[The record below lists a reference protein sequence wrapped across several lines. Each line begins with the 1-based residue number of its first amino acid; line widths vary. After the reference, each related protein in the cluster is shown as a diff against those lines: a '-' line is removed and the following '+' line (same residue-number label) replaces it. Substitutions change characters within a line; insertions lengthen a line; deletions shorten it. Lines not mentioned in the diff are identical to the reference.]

1 MATIHRYGDMIGQS
15 RPLQDVFDRI
25 DRSAKIDVPVLI
37 EGETGTGKDMIAR
50 EVHRRSRRASKPFV
64 AVNMGAISRE
74 IIASDLFGHVRGAFT
89 GATENKEGRF
99 SEAHG
104 GTLFLDEISTMEERM
119 QVSLLRVLESHSFRP
134 LGAKRDVTVDVRL
147 IAATNGDLD
156 EEVARGEF
164 REDLVHR
171 LRVFRITA
179 PPLRKIR
186 DDIPALS
193 YFFLDQVRREFEL
206 DVNAIEPEAMDL
218 LRAYD
223 WPGNIRELK
232 NVIAQ
237 SAVMAESGIIEARL
251 LPERFNQ
258 SFGGEEREA
267 PRPSYSSTASRNNNN
282 QRNEVSETSTN
293 TQEGMF
299 VPFGCTLDEIEEQY
313 VRKTLAS
320 VGGNKTKAAK
330 VLGIS
335 RKTLYDRLKRW
346 EPVG

>member
-15 RPLQDVFDRI
+15 KPLQDVFDRI
-25 DRSAKIDVPVLI
+25 DKSAKIDVPVLV

-50 EVHRRSRRASKPFV
+50 EIHRRSRRAGKPFV

-119 QVSLLRVLESHSFRP
+119 QVALLRVLESRSFRP

-147 IAATNGDLD
+147 IAATNGNLD
-156 EEVARGEF
+156 REVEAGLF
-164 REDLVHR
+164 REDLLHR
-171 LRVFRITA
+171 LRVFRIEA

-186 DDIPALS
+186 PDIPALS
-193 YFFLDQVRREFEL
+193 YHFLDQVRREFEL
-206 DVNAIEPEAMDL
+206 DVNAIEPEALDL
-218 LRAYD
+218 LQAYN

-237 SAVMAESGIIEARL
+237 SAVMAESGVIEAQL
-251 LPERFNQ
+251 LPERFHNA
-258 SFGGEEREA
+258 SHAASGNSSSENHPTEPPKNNSPREA
-267 PRPSYSSTASRNNNN
+267 AADTPTTTR
-282 QRNEVSETSTN
+282 
-293 TQEGMF
+293 EGMF

-313 VRKTLAS
+313 VRKTLDS
-320 VGGNKTKAAK
+320 VGGNKTRAAK

>member
-1 MATIHRYGDMIGQS
+1 MATIHRYGEMIGHS
-15 RPLQDVFDRI
+15 KPLLDVFDRI

-50 EVHRRSRRASKPFV
+50 EIHRRSRRAGKPFV
-64 AVNMGAISRE
+64 AVNMGAICRE

-119 QVSLLRVLESHSFRP
+119 QVSLLRVLESRSFRP
-134 LGAKRDVTVDVRL
+134 LGAKRDITVDVRL

-156 EEVARGEF
+156 DEVDTGLF
-164 REDLVHR
+164 REDLLHR

-179 PPLRKIR
+179 PPLRTIS
-186 DDIPALS
+186 DDIPALC
-193 YFFLDQVRREFEL
+193 YFFLDQVRHEFEL
-206 DVNAIEPEAMDL
+206 DVNAIEPEALEL
-218 LRAYD
+218 LQSYR
-223 WPGNIRELK
+223 WPGNVRELK

-237 SAVMAESGIIEARL
+237 SAVMAESGIIEARS
-251 LPERFNQ
+251 LPERFHG
-258 SFGGEEREA
+258 SIASG
-267 PRPSYSSTASRNNNN
+267 PRPARESHTAGVQRNNHN
-282 QRNEVSETSTN
+282 QRNEAAETSAS

>member
-1 MATIHRYGDMIGQS
+1 MATLHRYGEMIGQS
-15 RPLQDVFDRI
+15 KPLQEVFDRI
-25 DRSAKIDVPVLI
+25 DKSAKIDVPVLI
-37 EGETGTGKDMIAR
+37 EGETGTGKDMVAR
-50 EVHRRSRRASKPFV
+50 EIHRRSRRAGKPFV

-99 SEAHG
+99 SEAHS

-119 QVSLLRVLESHSFRP
+119 QVALLRVIETRSFRP
-134 LGAKRDVTVDVRL
+134 LGAKRDVSVDVRL
-147 IAATNGDLD
+147 IAATNGDLED
-156 EEVARGEF
+156 EVERGVF

-171 LRVFRITA
+171 LRVFRITS
-179 PPLRKIR
+179 PPLRDIR
-186 DDIPALS
+186 EDIPELS
-193 YFFLDQVRREFEL
+193 YHFLDQVCKEFEL
-206 DVNAIEPEAMDL
+206 DVNAIAPDAMDL
-218 LRAYD
+218 LQSYD
-223 WPGNIRELK
+223 WPGNVRELK

-237 SAVMAESGIIEARL
+237 SAVMTESGIIEASL
-251 LPERFNQ
+251 LPERFHRGGSESEPVQEMSSSGSSSNANNQ
-258 SFGGEEREA
+258 SH
-267 PRPSYSSTASRNNNN
+267 RND
-282 QRNEVSETSTN
+282 VADAATS